1 MIRRPPKIAAF
12 LGLAFLVACS
22 YSSLRAGDGF
32 EPAISVFNPLGSTS
46 SKVTFFVTFPVKGT
60 AGSRSGTFNPS
71 TQSVKIRLGGGEKA
85 VFNTSVASP
94 GCKRTSAGT
103 RCVFKVSANAGTD
116 ALSIDTYGKANARGP
131 ALDVVTALLPVSGA
145 KPSFTIGPVV
155 TNNSNHGAGSLPQA
169 VTDAAKGD
177 TIVFAFRKRSAITLA
192 SLINLSKRV
201 LIAGPGPNRLTVTAN
216 GESQLFK
223 VASLVTVTISGM
235 TLSRGGASAAPSFG
249 GAIYNGGNL
258 NLDDDIFSG
267 NSAIAPGN
275 TAASMS
281 NMIGRSTFDPRPRNR
296 RSRPLQPP
304 HAPRLPAQIPVSSAE
319 GGAVYNAGFLSIS
332 DSVFS
337 NNSVGQGSGGAVYSA
352 SGATIAIASSTFTG
366 NIGAFGGAIFIAGG
380 ASFTSDTFSQ
390 NSGWPGGGAPIS
402 GAYGYGAAIYSSGTL
417 TVDNCS
423 FSSNVAGGN
432 ISASY
437 GLGGAIAEYGGT
449 LAVSNSQFASNLAGG
464 GTNGSWGRGG
474 AIYSASGSVS
484 IVGDTFKLNKA
495 GGDAL
500 GYGGAV
506 FAVHAVTAST
516 NTFTGNIAYGS
527 ASGAFAYGG
536 AVYAQGDFSMNG
548 GSFAQNSASGGSV
561 SAFGYS
567 YGGALD
573 VEAGS
578 NLTTVSFMDNVAT
591 GGAGGSAQG
600 GAIFVNGGSNTWNAV
615 TLSGN
620 GSTSTGQLSYSA
632 GGAVVAFAPLT
643 MTGALVTGNTAS
655 ASSAGLAG
663 AGGGL
668 AVEVGPFAFRG
679 TISGN
684 KATTQGGGIWL
695 GGAATVTQSTIAS
708 NGVVGT
714 ENPNDGGGGIYDDI
728 GGSLVLQT
736 STVSGNT
743 VGGNVAASGGG
754 GIFNAGSA
762 TISNSTI
769 SSNSSAIDG
778 GGAENEAQ
786 SGFSLTNVTI
796 YQNAAAHG
804 NGGNIKN
811 LFSDAG
817 LSIANSIVA
826 GGSAMIG
833 ADISNDGAITSQDY
847 NIFQTATS
855 GTSVTGTTTHNLQI
869 NPQLLVL
876 SNNGGPTQTNA
887 DQATSP
893 GTGYIPYSVCSA
905 AGITTD
911 QRGDPRGA
919 KGFCD
924 VGAFEF

>member
-1 MIRRPPKIAAF
+1 MFRRPLKIAAF
-12 LGLAFLVACS
+12 LGLASLVACS
-22 YSSLRAGDGF
+22 SSSLRAGDGF
-32 EPAISVFNPLGSTS
+32 EPAIPAFNPLSSTS
-46 SKVTFFVTFPVKGT
+46 SNVTFFVTFPVKGT
-60 AGSRSGTFNPS
+60 AGSRSGTFDPS
-71 TQSVKIRLGGGEKA
+71 TQSVKIRLGGGAKA

-103 RCVFKVSANAGTD
+103 RCVFKISANAGTD
-116 ALSIDTYGKANARGP
+116 VLSIDSYGKANARGP
-131 ALDVVTALLPVSGA
+131 VLDVVTAVLPVSGT
-145 KPSFTIGPVV
+145 KPSFTIGPIV
-155 TNNSNHGAGSLPQA
+155 TNNANHGAGSLPQA

-177 TIVFAFRKRSAITLA
+177 TIVFAFRKRSSITLA
-192 SLINLSKRV
+192 SLVTLSKRV
-201 LIAGPGPNRLTVTAN
+201 LIAGPGASRLTITAN

-223 VASLVTVTISGM
+223 VASLATVTISGM
-235 TLSRGGASAAPSFG
+235 TLSRGAATLAPFG

-267 NSAIAPGN
+267 NSAIAAGN
-275 TAASMS
+275 TAVSMS
-281 NMIGRSTFDPRPRNR
+281 KAIGRSTFDPRPRNH

-304 HAPRLPAQIPVSSAE
+304 HAPRLPAQSPISSAE

-332 DSVFS
+332 DTAFS

-352 SGATIAIASSTFTG
+352 SGATITIAGSTFTG
-366 NIGAFGGAIFIAGG
+366 NIGAFGGAIVNAGG

-402 GAYGYGAAIYSSGTL
+402 GAYGYGAAIYSSGAL
-417 TVDNCS
+417 TADNCT

-449 LAVSNSQFASNLAGG
+449 LAVNNSLFASNLAGG

-474 AIYSASGSVS
+474 AIYSSSGSVS
-484 IVGDTFKLNKA
+484 LVGDTFKLNKA

-516 NTFTGNIAYGS
+516 DTFTGNVAYGS

-536 AVYAQGDFSMNG
+536 AVYAQGGFSMNG
-548 GSFAQNSASGGSV
+548 GSFAQNSASGGSASV
-561 SAFGYS
+561 FGYS
-567 YGGALD
+567 YGGGLD

-578 NLTTVSFMDNVAT
+578 NLTTVSFMGNVTT

-632 GGAVVAFAPLT
+632 GGAVMAFAPLT
-643 MTGALVTGNTAS
+643 VTGAQVTGNTAYAS
-655 ASSAGLAG
+655 SSAGVAG

-668 AVEVGPFAFRG
+668 AVEVGPFAFSG
-679 TISGN
+679 TISEN

-695 GGAATVTQSTIAS
+695 GGAATVTQSTIAA

-736 STVSGNT
+736 STVSSNT

-769 SSNSSAIDG
+769 SLNSSAIDG
-778 GGAENEAQ
+778 GGVENEAQ
-786 SGFSLTNVTI
+786 SGFSLTNVTL

-817 LSIANSIVA
+817 MLLANSIVA
-826 GGSAMIG
+826 GGSATTG
-833 ADISNDGAITSQDY
+833 PDVSNDGAITSEDY
-847 NIFQTATS
+847 NIFQTAPS
-855 GTSVTGTTTHNLQI
+855 GTSVTGTTTHNLQT
-869 NPQLLVL
+869 NPLLL
-876 SNNGGPTQTNA
+876 PLTNNGGPTQTNA

-905 AGITTD
+905 DGITTD

>member
-1 MIRRPPKIAAF
+1 MAPT
-12 LGLAFLVACS
+12 V
-22 YSSLRAGDGF
+22 
-32 EPAISVFNPLGSTS
+32 
-46 SKVTFFVTFPVKGT
+46 
-60 AGSRSGTFNPS
+60 
-71 TQSVKIRLGGGEKA
+71 
-85 VFNTSVASP
+85 P
-94 GCKRTSAGT
+94 G
-103 RCVFKVSANAGTD
+103 
-116 ALSIDTYGKANARGP
+116 
-131 ALDVVTALLPVSGA
+131 DVVVP
-145 KPSFTIGPVV
+145 
-155 TNNSNHGAGSLPQA
+155 
-169 VTDAAKGD
+169 
-177 TIVFAFRKRSAITLA
+177 
-192 SLINLSKRV
+192 
-201 LIAGPGPNRLTVTAN
+201 
-216 GESQLFK
+216 
-223 VASLVTVTISGM
+223 
-235 TLSRGGASAAPSFG
+235 
-249 GAIYNGGNL
+249 
-258 NLDDDIFSG
+258 
-267 NSAIAPGN
+267 
-275 TAASMS
+275 
-281 NMIGRSTFDPRPRNR
+281 
-296 RSRPLQPP
+296 
-304 HAPRLPAQIPVSSAE
+304 
-319 GGAVYNAGFLSIS
+319 
-332 DSVFS
+332 
-337 NNSVGQGSGGAVYSA
+337 
-352 SGATIAIASSTFTG
+352 
-366 NIGAFGGAIFIAGG
+366 FIA
-380 ASFTSDTFSQ
+380 
-390 NSGWPGGGAPIS
+390 
-402 GAYGYGAAIYSSGTL
+402 L
-417 TVDNCS
+417 
-423 FSSNVAGGN
+423 
-432 ISASY
+432 
-437 GLGGAIAEYGGT
+437 
-449 LAVSNSQFASNLAGG
+449 
-464 GTNGSWGRGG
+464 R
-474 AIYSASGSVS
+474 GSVS

-573 VEAGS
+573 VEAGF

-643 MTGALVTGNTAS
+643 MTGALVTGNTTS

-668 AVEVGPFAFRG
+668 AVEASPFAFRG

-762 TISNSTI
+762 TISNATI

-833 ADISNDGAITSQDY
+833 ADISNDGSD
-847 NIFQTATS
+847 NIARLQYLPDRYKRNFGNRDHDAQSPDKPAAS
-855 GTSVTGTTTHNLQI
+855 GTVKQRRPHTNECRPSDKSGNRLHPVFCLQRGW
-869 NPQLLVL
+869 NHD
-876 SNNGGPTQTNA
+876 GPTRGSQGCEGFLRCGRVRVLTCPLSDCESRKA
-887 DQATSP
+887 CRIVVRDRSGRKVVTYERPSSQLKIDSLTSA
-893 GTGYIPYSVCSA
+893 V
-905 AGITTD
+905 
-911 QRGDPRGA
+911 
-919 KGFCD
+919 
-924 VGAFEF
+924 